1 MRVAA
6 LWYKMNM
13 TSGHKCFSVL
23 TDLISKELKL
33 QFQFAFHMYTITMQ
47 KPGRRAIRS
56 VVNKAIEIE
65 QKFCVESKLCAV
77 TSIKLSDMMSFIKYC
92 GDSVYDVLQMEEP
105 DALPPVLR
113 WAESVV
119 VSKREI
125 QDPME

>member
-1 MRVAA
+1 
-6 LWYKMNM
+6 
-13 TSGHKCFSVL
+13 
-23 TDLISKELKL
+23 
-33 QFQFAFHMYTITMQ
+33 MQ